1 MSEFIYNDDDSN
13 HPLFKNT
20 TVKKTN
26 KSLTETINETLQKP
40 TIDVS
45 LLSEVKITHEVS
57 E

>member
-1 MSEFIYNDDDSN
+1 MSEFIYNEDDSN

-20 TVKKTN
+20 TVKTK

-40 TIDVS
+40 TIDIG
-45 LLSEVKITHEVS
+45 LLSEVKITHEIS